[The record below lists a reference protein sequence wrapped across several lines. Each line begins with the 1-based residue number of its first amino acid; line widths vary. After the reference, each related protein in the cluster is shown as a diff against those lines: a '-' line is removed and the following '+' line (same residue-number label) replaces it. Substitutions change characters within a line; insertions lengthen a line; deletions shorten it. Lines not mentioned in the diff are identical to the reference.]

1 MITFHRNGVPNLFPV
16 RKTKCGVRIYP
27 ARGTLLLSCL
37 VILTLVLVACGGTNA
52 THKVNKNASLTLL
65 ANASGDYPRNFN
77 PYSPS
82 VISGTQGM
90 IYESLLAFNRLTGD
104 VKPWLASSY
113 DLASDATSI
122 TFHLRPG
129 VQWSD
134 GQAFTSDDVVFTL
147 DLIRK
152 YPAMDLTGIGP
163 VIKDVSAPDASTV
176 KVTLNKPYYPILW
189 DLGGQ
194 VLILSK
200 HKWSSVKGDGSQ
212 YADPNPIGTGPFVFK
227 SFTPQLVILSKNPKF
242 WQPGKPEV
250 SELRILA
257 FNSNTSAELALQKG
271 QIDWTNLYIPDIQKT
286 YINLDKQHNHYWFPI
301 SDVVMLYLNLTKYPF
316 NLLPVRQAISSAI
329 DRNSLYK
336 IGESGYEPP
345 STPTA
350 LLPQFNDFTAPEY
363 TNMAFSVETARSMQL
378 LEGAGFTKGSDGIY
392 ADKNGKKLS
401 FNLNVVSGYTDWIT
415 DCQLMAQELK
425 AVGIKANV
433 NVIAFDAYYNALQN
447 GSYDMA
453 MLWTNAGPSPYYLY
467 DGLLRSTNSAPI
479 GQPAVTNFERWMDP
493 NTDKLLDQYATSTD
507 PAVQKQAIIGLEKIM
522 VEQLPS
528 IPLTYDPYWYQYS
541 TAKFVGWPDQQHP
554 YAAPGTAEYP
564 DIEYVILNLHPAG

>member
-1 MITFHRNGVPNLFPV
+1 M
-16 RKTKCGVRIYP
+16 
-27 ARGTLLLSCL
+27 
-37 VILTLVLVACGGTNA
+37 
-52 THKVNKNASLTLL
+52 
-65 ANASGDYPRNFN
+65 
-77 PYSPS
+77 
-82 VISGTQGM
+82 
-90 IYESLLAFNRLTGD
+90 
-104 VKPWLASSY
+104 
-113 DLASDATSI
+113 
-122 TFHLRPG
+122 
-129 VQWSD
+129 
-134 GQAFTSDDVVFTL
+134 
-147 DLIRK
+147 
-152 YPAMDLTGIGP
+152 
-163 VIKDVSAPDASTV
+163 
-176 KVTLNKPYYPILW
+176 
-189 DLGGQ
+189 
-194 VLILSK
+194 
-200 HKWSSVKGDGSQ
+200 
-212 YADPNPIGTGPFVFK
+212 
-227 SFTPQLVILSKNPKF
+227 SKNPKF